1 MKRLDEREPYP
12 PARWCPA
19 CRRLH
24 NGGVVP
30 RVCQCGAAT
39 EPVPE
44 WMKPKER
51 TWRKGKPDA

>member
-1 MKRLDEREPYP
+1 MKAIDDRASYP
-12 PARWCPA
+12 AARWCPA

-24 NGGVVP
+24 NGSVVP
-30 RVCQCGAAT
+30 DVCQCEGPT

-44 WMKPKER
+44 WLKPRER